1 MSSHPKD
8 RGPQKFLIL
17 KLVNTQPK
25 EIYQNY
31 HLNIPNNLWDG
42 GAWWAAIYGV
52 AQSRTRLKQLSSS
65 SNNNLWLQHLLL
77 QISRPQLS
85 LLRSACLSRFQ
96 DGSLPCDISSLM
108 DPRKV
113 VGFQF
118 VQVISYYK
126 VGNDG
131 FQTLYIAE
139 LKLDG
144 LITLKYVNISLN
156 SSLLVTFSFNENQVS
171 SEYWKKKCNNK
182 NLLFLWICGIM
193 STLAKQYPREIH
205 SSIDNIC
212 SYSVMSSHFL

>member
-1 MSSHPKD
+1 MLQRNLCVSQGFCLLSACEIYKEIFLDSPLGETGRAPRGTIHKSMSSHPKD

-42 GAWWAAIYGV
+42 GAWWAAVYGV
-52 AQSRTRLKQLSSS
+52 AQSRTRLKRLSSS

-85 LLRSACLSRFQ
+85 LLRSAFLSRFQ

-118 VQVISYYK
+118 VQVVSYYK

-131 FQTLYIAE
+131 FQTLRSRAE
-139 LKLDG
+139 TGWINNLK
-144 LITLKYVNISLN
+144 ICKY
-156 SSLLVTFSFNENQVS
+156 FF
-171 SEYWKKKCNNK
+171 K
-182 NLLFLWICGIM
+182 
-193 STLAKQYPREIH
+193 
-205 SSIDNIC
+205 
-212 SYSVMSSHFL
+212 